1 MESIFFEIS
10 DQDTLNPM
18 KIISTNELSSLLF
31 TNKTFKNHFFFISRS
46 KFLLFKF
53 FELVSKFFRWYPI
66 LSSGTQKFI
75 SVTYKSTQVIIL
87 PKKKINWDKS
97 KTVKL
102 NQDIINK
109 VQEIQGFS
117 TFARESVIQRL
128 ENKDFKK
135 GFFELYEFFKWI
147 AKNRND
153 LLKDQKMYVEKLKE
167 INGDLI
173 DKLVKGE

>member
-1 MESIFFEIS
+1 M
-10 DQDTLNPM
+10 
-18 KIISTNELSSLLF
+18 
-31 TNKTFKNHFFFISRS
+31 
-46 KFLLFKF
+46 
-53 FELVSKFFRWYPI
+53 
-66 LSSGTQKFI
+66 
-75 SVTYKSTQVIIL
+75 